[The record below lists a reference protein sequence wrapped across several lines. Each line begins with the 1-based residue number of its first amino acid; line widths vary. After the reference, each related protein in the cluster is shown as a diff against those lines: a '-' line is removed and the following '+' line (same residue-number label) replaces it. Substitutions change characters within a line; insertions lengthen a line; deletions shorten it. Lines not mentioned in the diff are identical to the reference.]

1 MGNRKKQTKKKKK
14 KHFAEASDGEI
25 KKLVDD
31 SVPRNTGK
39 SAKFAGTI

>member
-1 MGNRKKQTKKKKK
+1 MENRKKQTKKQK